1 MIKNL
6 NTIGGAAYKRIL
18 YESAFAH
25 AQDVDPSIKSF
36 QYNTTLEC
44 IHINDSS
51 YGYDPLLDTRDADNL
66 AKWCG
71 LTQHSTVCGRS
82 LWVLDNDD
90 DVVLSWPRIH
100 GCELSIEARR
110 QEYRWSVVLAAAS
123 YKLSQQTITNME
135 NFYAVRA
142 NSRP

>member
-1 MIKNL
+1 MKNL
-6 NTIGGAAYKRIL
+6 NTTEGAAYKRIL
-18 YESAFAH
+18 YEAAFAH
-25 AQDVDPSIKSF
+25 VQDVDPSIESF
-36 QYNTTLEC
+36 QYNSTLEC

-66 AKWCG
+66 AKWCVSPH
-71 LTQHSTVCGRS
+71 HSTICGRS
-82 LWVLDNDD
+82 LWVLDDND

-100 GCELSIEARR
+100 GDELSVADRR
-110 QEYRWSVVLAAAS
+110 QEYRWSIVLAAAS
-123 YKLSQQTITNME
+123 YKLSQQTLTNME